1 MSDVE
6 VDRFELQLQQYT
18 KQLQDCQEKNGLK
31 SCFDCKDLLE
41 CKIRSDY
48 VKAVYQSMN
57 KGEGGGFEF

>member
-1 MSDVE
+1 MSEVE
-6 VDRFELQLQQYT
+6 VDRYELQLQQYT
-18 KQLQDCQEKNGLK
+18 KQLQDCQEKKGVT
-31 SCFDCKDLLE
+31 SCFDCDDLLE